1 MKNIRKI
8 QKVWGSGT
16 SSVITLPEEVRIA
29 LKLQKG
35 DNVEV
40 IFVKKV

>member
-1 MKNIRKI
+1 MKNIKRI
-8 QKVWGSGT
+8 QKIWGSGT
-16 SSVITLPEEVRIA
+16 SQVITLPEEVRIA

-35 DNVEV
+35 DSVEV